1 MKTRL
6 ICGSVLAVFVFCLA
20 GCHQLPGKPHLGAE
34 EVRPDEVKDF
44 SRLYA
49 SNCAACHGADG
60 SNGPSIA
67 LANPVYQA
75 IVDENSLRKA
85 ITTGGAGKLMPAF
98 GRSAGGMLTAEQ
110 VE

>member
-1 MKTRL
+1 MKIHL
-6 ICGSVLAVFVFCLA
+6 AWGYSSLLFVLLLS
-20 GCHQLPGKPHLGAE
+20 GCDRLPGKPGAQ